1 MAAYIQCPGAVWLLV
16 TGISAVLPVLTTCWC
31 VYCHCVAYFP
41 FLVITRHYT
50 QWVQRSS
57 ELARTQKYSHQCAV
71 IRFAMY
77 TAE

>member
-16 TGISAVLPVLTTCWC
+16 TGISAVLPVLTTYWC

-50 QWVQRSS
+50 LWVQRSS
-57 ELARTQKYSHQCAV
+57 DFVDACNSISLISPNHNTIFYK
-71 IRFAMY
+71 
-77 TAE
+77 